1 MVDPTQPV
9 EPAAGASTG
18 APSNRIWTADFLKI
32 SLVNTASFSSFN
44 MLTITMPLYVVVIG
58 GSESD
63 VGLIMGVFSITAVAS
78 RPFVGAALDRFG
90 RKSVLLVAV
99 IGLVV
104 ASFSYLAAFS
114 LLVLFF
120 VRALQGIAYSGAVT
134 TAAAYVGD
142 IVPPQRRAEGVGYFG
157 MFSNGTFAMVPWIS
171 LQIANLA
178 GFTIM
183 FAAAVAVA
191 VAGVITTLSLRK
203 LPPPIKPA
211 EARPWFERL
220 INPKAFRPGLI
231 VLCLFIAFSAQLVF
245 CRSTRPSGISAT
257 SVCTSQRTQ
266 WHRSSDAWSLG
277 NSPTGTDEAPR

>member
-9 EPAAGASTG
+9 ESAAGASTG

-134 TAAAYVGD
+134 TTAAYVGD
-142 IVPPQRRAEGVGYFG
+142 IVPPQR
-157 MFSNGTFAMVPWIS
+157 
-171 LQIANLA
+171 
-178 GFTIM
+178 
-183 FAAAVAVA
+183 
-191 VAGVITTLSLRK
+191 
-203 LPPPIKPA
+203 
-211 EARPWFERL
+211 
-220 INPKAFRPGLI
+220 
-231 VLCLFIAFSAQLVF
+231 
-245 CRSTRPSGISAT
+245 
-257 SVCTSQRTQ
+257 
-266 WHRSSDAWSLG
+266 
-277 NSPTGTDEAPR
+277 